1 MSLHDQPKEYSPETL
16 AAFEAAYE
24 AAYNDLHRLYAR
36 MTRTEEATK
45 EMEIAI
51 SQALA
56 ALITDGVTDPS
67 ELRRRV
73 FEAVACTGSA
83 PQERERQVA

>member
-1 MSLHDQPKEYSPETL
+1 MALQDQPKEYSPETL

-24 AAYNDLHRLYAR
+24 AASSDLHRLYAR
-36 MTRTEEATK
+36 MSRTEEDTK

-56 ALITDGVTDPS
+56 ALVTDGVTDLS

-73 FEAVACTGSA
+73 FEAVASLSLH
-83 PQERERQVA
+83 RD